1 MNKFISAVKTFA
13 DDENAITAIEYGLI
27 AGLVGVGIVVGAT
40 TLGTKLGQLFQDIG
54 TMLAGI
60 TV

>member
-1 MNKFISAVKTFA
+1 MNKFISAVRTLV
-13 DDENAITAIEYGLI
+13 DDESGITAIEYGLI
-27 AGLVGVGIVVGAT
+27 AGLVGVAIIVGAT
-40 TLGTKLGQLFQDIG
+40 ALGGKLGKLFDDIG